1 MVYLNCKLFITN
13 NIFIFAEKF
22 MKEFIIEKIQEI
34 AFSKVEADEFLWST
48 KILDSITL
56 VELIVEIETEYSIKV
71 PFNEIIEDNFETV
84 SRMIKYI
91 NSKL

>member
-1 MVYLNCKLFITN
+1 
-13 NIFIFAEKF
+13 